1 LAKKGLSVWIS
12 SSLTFIALA
21 HLVDA
26 VSALVFNNEI
36 KLLQLYPIINQRLQT
51 ITPTL
56 YFWASAISVLI
67 LWGVTCAVAFENP
80 VETFLNKVFSDVKGQ
95 NTVEAQ
101 ALESRSEMLDAIYE
115 TIETDQGLLG
125 EVKDLMYN
133 VRADVREIQPVKES
147 IEKMKTEVA
156 SLRRD
161 VKKIQEKAQFPD
173 VCQACGKP
181 VLLDFKL
188 CPYCGANIKLLPQ
201 EIVAMTECK

>member
-80 VETFLNKVFSDVKGQ
+80 VETFLDKVFSAARDQSGA
-95 NTVEAQ
+95 EAKV
-101 ALESRSEMLDAIYE
+101 LEGKSEMLDAIYE

-133 VRADVREIQPVKES
+133 VRADVREIQPVKEN
-147 IEKMKTEVA
+147 IEKITAEMT
-156 SLRRD
+156 SLRRE
-161 VKKIQEKAQFPD
+161 VKKIQEKAQLTD
-173 VCQACGKP
+173 VCQTCGKP
-181 VLLDFKL
+181 VLPEFKL

-201 EIVAMTECK
+201 EIIAMTECR

>member
-56 YFWASAISVLI
+56 YFWVSAVSVLI
-67 LWGVTCAVAFENP
+67 LWGITCAVAFDNP
-80 VETFLNKVFSDVKGQ
+80 VETFLNKVFSDAKDQ
-95 NTVEAQ
+95 SEAEAQ
-101 ALESRSEMLDAIYE
+101 VLDGKSEMLDAIRE

-133 VRADVREIQPVKES
+133 VRADVRDIQPVKES
-147 IEKMKTEVA
+147 IEKMKAEMA
-156 SLRRD
+156 SLRRE

-173 VCQACGKP
+173 CCQTCGKP
-181 VLLDFKL
+181 VLPEFKL

-201 EIVAMTECK
+201 EIIAMDECR